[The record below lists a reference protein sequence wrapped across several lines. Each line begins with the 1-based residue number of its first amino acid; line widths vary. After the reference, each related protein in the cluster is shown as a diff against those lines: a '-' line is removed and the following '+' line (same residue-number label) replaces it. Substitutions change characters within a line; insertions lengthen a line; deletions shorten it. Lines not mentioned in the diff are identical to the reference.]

1 MSKMREMYDEAAQL
15 LTKARNLLED
25 GGNLTDQQ
33 KEEINRWIS
42 QSDEIRQ
49 KAEQLT
55 RIADAELEII
65 AAEEQE
71 TLDKNKED
79 DESKAK
85 DANFPS
91 FPEFLMSI
99 ARMRKGQGYD
109 PRLEA
114 LEQKDLAGEQGTLG
128 GFTIAPDFRAE
139 VLSAR
144 AEGAIVRS
152 RARIV
157 PMGSRTV
164 EFPAVD
170 VSGGATGVSAFFGGV
185 TVAYTDENVNINES
199 QPAFKAIELHLR
211 ELAGYAEIPNGL
223 LRDSAISLE
232 AFLSGPGSFG
242 GALGWQEDFDF
253 LNGNGVG
260 KPLGVLNA
268 DALDSVTRAT
278 ANEVN
283 IADVVNMKS
292 NMLMTGGGS
301 PVWVINQSVMPQ
313 LYQMESSGGGQTWI
327 ANLGGAGPETLLG
340 WPIIWTEKLPVL
352 GTASDIML
360 IDFSAYLLGDGQ
372 SVTIDIDTSFKFQA
386 NQTAFRIVEAIDG
399 QPWINAVIT
408 LADGSTTVSPF
419 VSLAA

>member
-33 KEEINRWIS
+33 KEEIDRWIS
-42 QSDEIRQ
+42 QADEIRQ

-55 RIADAELEII
+55 KIADAELEII
-65 AAEEQE
+65 AAEQKE
-71 TLDKNKED
+71 TLDENKDD
-79 DESKAK
+79 DELKAK
-85 DANFPS
+85 NADFPS
-91 FPEFLMSI
+91 FHEFLMSI

-144 AEGAIVRS
+144 AEGAIVRP

-164 EFPAVD
+164 EFPAID
-170 VSGGATGVSAFFGGV
+170 VSGGAAGVSAFFGGV
-185 TVAYTDENVNINES
+185 TVAYTEENVDIKES
-199 QPAFKAIELHLR
+199 QPTFKAIELHAR
-211 ELAGYAEIPNGL
+211 ELSGYAEIPNGL

-242 GALGWQEDFDF
+242 GALGWQEDFDC
-253 LNGNGVG
+253 LNGTGVG

-268 DALDSVTRAT
+268 DALISVTRAVS
-278 ANEVN
+278 NEVD
-283 IADVVNMKS
+283 IPDVVTMKS
-292 NMLMTGGGS
+292 NMLMTGGGN
-301 PVWVINQSVMPQ
+301 PVWVVNQSVMPQ
-313 LYQMESSGGGQTWI
+313 LYQMESSGGAQAWI
-327 ANLGGAGPETLLG
+327 FNLGGAGPETLLG
-340 WPIIWTEKLPVL
+340 WPIIWTEKLPAL
-352 GTASDIML
+352 GTLGDIML
-360 IDFSAYLLGDGQ
+360 IDFSAYLFGDRQ
-372 SVTIDIDTSFKFQA
+372 SVAIDIDTSFKFQS

-399 QPWINAVIT
+399 QPWINAPIT
-408 LADGSTTVSPF
+408 LADGSTSVSPF
-419 VSLAA
+419 VALAA